1 MKVIE
6 LSNKVYLVRHWFK
19 WYRVQR
25 GGAQWDEL
33 APIIKAGR
41 LPRKSS
47 DPISDAAE
55 SLRKA
60 RPSDPITPPIDLTK

>member
-6 LSNKVYLVRHWFK
+6 LSNKVYLVRHRFK

-33 APIIKAGR
+33 EPIIKNGR
-41 LPRKSS
+41 LPKKS
-47 DPISDAAE
+47 DPIADAAE